1 MPRYP
6 PVRLLKAVIAVA
18 NERNVKTT
26 AASVAFYMFNT
37 AIPFALLGFVL
48 LSYFGHIDLLRQAIE
63 LVVGDNLR
71 QFQAIVDRVSD
82 DPAGRRRAVVIAAG
96 ILVWSAFQLFQT
108 VDSAFAE
115 VYDER
120 AEASLLTT
128 VFNTTLVL
136 AVVISGVGGVGVV
149 GALLSFRAESA
160 AWVPYTTV
168 FMFVLL
174 LAVFLPMYSLFPRA
188 DTPLGE
194 ALPGTVLAAAG
205 WTVSAGFFRVYLNF
219 SANPYGLAGAV
230 LLLLTWLYVGG
241 LLLLLGGV
249 LNAVL
254 GGHVEV
260 DLDWLPGPSEK

>member
-1 MPRYP
+1 MRRYRSL
-6 PVRLLKAVIAVA
+6 RLLKAVIAVA

-26 AASVAFYMFNT
+26 AASVAFYIFNT

-48 LSYFGHIDLLRQAIE
+48 LSYFGQIDLLRQAIE
-63 LVVGDNLR
+63 LVIGENPR
-71 QFQAIVDRVSD
+71 QFQTVVDRVSD
-82 DPAGRRRAVVIAAG
+82 DPAGRRRAITIAAG
-96 ILVWSAFQLFQT
+96 ILLWSVFRLFQT

-120 AEASLLTT
+120 AEAWLLTT
-128 VFNTTLVL
+128 VLDTVLVL
-136 AVVISGVGGVGVV
+136 AVVIAGVGGIGVV
-149 GALLSFRAESA
+149 GALLSFRAEGA
-160 AWVPYTTV
+160 AWVPYTTG

-174 LAVFLPMYSLFPRA
+174 LVVFLPMYSLFPRV

-205 WTVSAGFFRVYLNF
+205 WTVSAAFFRIYMSL

-254 GGHVEV
+254 GGRVEV
-260 DLDWLPGPSEK
+260 DLDWLPGTGEG